1 MLESRVPLC
10 HCANR
15 RYLDSLTDTWYSHV
29 MALDIQTV
37 ARAVRGTLIVGQLP
51 GHTPIDGLA
60 RLSEYVVV
68 ANRNFATLLTGGT
81 DELHDR
87 LAPGSPTSET
97 IVRGVFVTDD
107 DSARLR
113 AALTEN
119 RMTAILGAQ
128 LPGEP
133 ETAAGTVPPAAL
145 HAQLSAILSD
155 DQAASDRLV
164 TAGTKVLTQV
174 ARRGGAPAVIAE
186 LAHRIDG
193 WAVLLDAHGQMITSA
208 GAGRLHIDDAT
219 AVALGRP
226 VRLRHPGLQVHQVGS
241 DRDLTGYLVI
251 ASRSSV
257 TSRNRDLASQSAA
270 LFDLVLRTRDPSL
283 TERLGR
289 EALMGVLLAGG
300 SEAGR
305 LLRRWGVHEAGLT
318 AFHLGTRTRTIDL
331 ERLAVRWLDELGAEH
346 IFVGGGGRVRGFV
359 PDALADELAA
369 RVQAFTPLGSGRA
382 HLGLGLPASVELLR
396 RSALQAK
403 QALDTA
409 IEDGQTV
416 LRYSELPTV
425 ELVLD
430 AMGDESSAQLAAVL
444 DGLREPDGAH
454 GVLTDTLRVFL
465 AEHGAQRATASR
477 LGIHRQTLTS
487 RVRRI
492 EELTGL
498 SLDRADDRAAAW
510 LALRALG
517 LSTP

>member
-1 MLESRVPLC
+1 
-10 HCANR
+10 
-15 RYLDSLTDTWYSHV
+15 
-29 MALDIQTV
+29 MALDLQAI
-37 ARAVRGTLIVGQLP
+37 ARAVRGTLVVERAP
-51 GHTPIDGLA
+51 ANTPIDGLA
-60 RLSEYVVV
+60 RLREYVVV
-68 ANRNFATLLTGGT
+68 ANRNFATLLTG
-81 DELHDR
+81 DEEELRAR
-87 LAPGSPTSET
+87 LAPDSEVSET
-97 IVRGVFVTDD
+97 TASGVFVSTG
-107 DSARLR
+107 DSAELR
-113 AALTEN
+113 ALLAKS
-119 RMTAILGAQ
+119 RMTAVLGAR
-128 LPGEP
+128 LPNDSETTP
-133 ETAAGTVPPAAL
+133 ADAPSETAQAAGAPSAL
-145 HAQLSAILSD
+145 HAHLAAIIAE

-226 VRLRHPGLQVHQVGS
+226 VRVRHPGLQVHQVGS

-300 SEAGR
+300 QDAGR
-305 LLRRWGVHEAGLT
+305 LLRRWGVRETGLT
-318 AFHLGTRTRTIDL
+318 AFHLGSRTRTIDL
-331 ERLAVRWLDELGAEH
+331 ERLTVRWLDELGAEH
-346 IFVGGGGRVRGFV
+346 VFVAGGGRVRGFV
-359 PDALADELAA
+359 PDGLAEELAA
-369 RVQAFTPLGSGRA
+369 RVMALTPLGTGTA
-382 HLGLGLPASVELLR
+382 HLGLGLPAPAELLR

-409 IEDGQTV
+409 VEDGQTV

-425 ELVLD
+425 ELVLN

-444 DGLREPDGAH
+444 DGLRDADGNH
-454 GVLTDTLRVFL
+454 GALTDTLRTFL
-465 AEHGAQRATASR
+465 AEHGAQRTTASR
-477 LGIHRQTLTS
+477 LGIHRQTLAS
-487 RVRRI
+487 RIRRI

-498 SLDRADDRAAAW
+498 ATDRADDRAAAW

-517 LSTP
+517 LSES

>member
-1 MLESRVPLC
+1 
-10 HCANR
+10 
-15 RYLDSLTDTWYSHV
+15 
-29 MALDIQTV
+29 MALDLRAI
-37 ARAVRGTLIVGQLP
+37 ARAVRGTLLVEQVP
-51 GHTPIDGLA
+51 AHTPVDGLT
-60 RLSEYVVV
+60 RLRDYVVV
-68 ANRNFATLLTGGT
+68 ANRNFATLLTG
-81 DELHDR
+81 DEEELHAR
-87 LAPGSPTSET
+87 LSLDAAASET
-97 IVRGVFVTDD
+97 TARGVFVSISDNAELR
-107 DSARLR
+107 ARL
-113 AALTEN
+113 AKS
-119 RMTAILGAQ
+119 RMTAILGAR
-128 LPGEP
+128 LPHDSG
-133 ETAAGTVPPAAL
+133 TTSDARAQTRRAAGTPQAL
-145 HAQLSAILSD
+145 HAHLAAMIAE

-164 TAGTKVLTQV
+164 TAGMKVLTQV

-186 LAHRIDG
+186 LAHRVDG

-226 VRLRHPGLQVHQVGS
+226 VRVRHPGLQVHQVGS

-251 ASRSSV
+251 ASRSRV

-289 EALMGVLLAGG
+289 EALMSVLLAGG
-300 SEAGR
+300 PDAGR
-305 LLRRWGVHEAGLT
+305 LLRRWGVHEASLT
-318 AFHLGTRTRTIDL
+318 AFHLGSRTRTIDL
-331 ERLAVRWLDELGAEH
+331 ERLTVRWLDEFGAEL
-346 IFVGGGGRVRGFV
+346 IFVAGGGRVRGFV
-359 PDALADELAA
+359 PDDLAEELAA
-369 RVQAFTPLGSGRA
+369 RVMALTPLGTGRA
-382 HLGLGLPASVELLR
+382 HLGLGLPAPAELLR

-409 IEDGQTV
+409 VEDGQTV

-444 DGLREPDGAH
+444 DGLRNADGDH
-454 GVLTDTLRVFL
+454 GALTDTLRAFL
-465 AEHGAQRATASR
+465 VEHGAQRSTASR

-498 SLDRADDRAAAW
+498 SMDRADDRAAAW

-517 LSTP
+517 LSES

>member
-1 MLESRVPLC
+1 
-10 HCANR
+10 
-15 RYLDSLTDTWYSHV
+15 
-29 MALDIQTV
+29 MALDLQTV
-37 ARAVRGTLIVGQLP
+37 ARALRGTLVVGRIP
-51 GHTPIDGLA
+51 AHTPIDGLA
-60 RLSEYVVV
+60 RLNEYVVV
-68 ANRNFATLLTGGT
+68 ANRSFATLLTGGEDDLRT
-81 DELHDR
+81 R
-87 LAPGSPTSET
+87 LDPDDPALET
-97 IVRGVFVTDD
+97 TTRGVFVTSG
-107 DSARLR
+107 DSTDLR
-113 AALTEN
+113 ALLAAST
-119 RMTAILGAQ
+119 MTAIVGAR

-133 ETAAGTVPPAAL
+133 GTAAAAPSGSVPTAGTPTAL
-145 HAQLSAILSD
+145 HAHLAAMIAEE
-155 DQAASDRLV
+155 QAASDRLV

-193 WAVLLDAHGQMITSA
+193 WAVLLDAHGQLITSA

-226 VRLRHPGLQVHQVGS
+226 VRVRHPGLQVHQVGS

-300 SEAGR
+300 AEAGR
-305 LLRRWGVHEAGLT
+305 LLRRWGVHETGLT

-331 ERLAVRWLDELGAEH
+331 ERLAVRWLDELRAEH
-346 IFVGGGGRVRGFV
+346 IFVAGGGRVRGFV
-359 PDALADELAA
+359 PDDLADELAA
-369 RVQAFTPLGSGRA
+369 RVTAFTPLGSGTA
-382 HLGLGLPASVELLR
+382 HLGLGLPASAELLR

-409 IEDGQTV
+409 LEDGQTV

-444 DGLREPDGAH
+444 DPLRGDDGDH
-454 GVLTDTLRVFL
+454 GALTDTLRVFL
-465 AEHGAQRATASR
+465 AEHGAQRTTASR
-477 LGIHRQTLTS
+477 LGIHRQTLVS

-498 SLDRADDRAAAW
+498 AMDRADDRAAAW

-517 LSTP
+517 LTAP

>member
-1 MLESRVPLC
+1 
-10 HCANR
+10 
-15 RYLDSLTDTWYSHV
+15 
-29 MALDIQTV
+29 MALDLLAI
-37 ARAVRGTLIVGQLP
+37 ARAVRGNLLVERVP
-51 GHTPIDGLA
+51 AHTPIDGLS
-60 RLSEYVVV
+60 RLHEYVVV
-68 ANRNFATLLTGGT
+68 ANQSFATLLTG
-81 DELHDR
+81 DEEDLHAR
-87 LAPGSPTSET
+87 LNPDTAASET
-97 IVRGVFVTDD
+97 IARGVFVSSG
-107 DSARLR
+107 DSADLR
-113 AALTEN
+113 ARLAES
-119 RMTAILGAQ
+119 RMTAILGAR
-128 LPGEP
+128 LPNDSSGARA
-133 ETAAGTVPPAAL
+133 ETAAATTTPHAL
-145 HAQLSAILSD
+145 HAHLAAMIAE

-164 TAGTKVLTQV
+164 TAGMKVLTQV

-226 VRLRHPGLQVHQVGS
+226 VRVRHPGLQVHQVGS

-251 ASRSSV
+251 ASRSSA

-289 EALMGVLLAGG
+289 EALMSVLLAGG
-300 SEAGR
+300 LDAGR

-318 AFHLGTRTRTIDL
+318 AFHLGSRTRTIDL
-331 ERLAVRWLDELGAEH
+331 ERLTVRWLDELGAEH
-346 IFVGGGGRVRGFV
+346 IFVAGGGRVRGFV
-359 PDALADELAA
+359 PDALAEELAA
-369 RVQAFTPLGSGRA
+369 RVTALTPLGTGTA
-382 HLGLGLPASVELLR
+382 HLGLGLPAPAELLR

-403 QALDTA
+403 QAIDSA

-430 AMGDESSAQLAAVL
+430 AMGDESSAQLAAAL
-444 DGLREPDGAH
+444 DGLRNADGSH
-454 GVLTDTLRVFL
+454 GALTDTLRAFL
-465 AEHGAQRATASR
+465 AEHGAQRTTASR

-498 SLDRADDRAAAW
+498 SMDRADDRATAW

-517 LSTP
+517 QSES